1 MKKYAVHIIATPS
14 QYEYLN
20 GSFSKL
26 LSSVFL
32 FVFLATSL
40 SIIRKSVIMFKRIIH
55 FKVYYLKNITPFGE
69 LNMAFLDSCLY

>member
-26 LSSVFL
+26 LSS
-32 FVFLATSL
+32 VFLATSL

>member
-1 MKKYAVHIIATPS
+1 MKKYAVHIIATAS

-32 FVFLATSL
+32 FVFLATSF
-40 SIIRKSVIMFKRIIH
+40 STIRKSVIMFKRIIQNT
-55 FKVYYLKNITPFGE
+55 FQSL
-69 LNMAFLDSCLY
+69 LS